1 MRRYFIHQPLN
12 TEITS
17 IGGHYLFTKEVRIPF
32 NNRDILY
39 VTGCAV
45 FDTTCCGAGGCA
57 FANVPGH
64 VLCWKEKTDSNGLFV
79 SAVEHVTD
87 IKIQNEI
94 REIIRKNEGI
104 TQVNFYE

>member
-1 MRRYFIHQPLN
+1 MKRYFIHQPLN
-12 TEITS
+12 ADITS
-17 IGGHYLFTKEVRIPF
+17 IGGHYLFTKEVRVPY

-57 FANVPGH
+57 FANVPGY
-64 VLCWKEKTDSNGLFV
+64 VLCWKEKTESNGLFV
-79 SAVEHVTD
+79 SAVEHVPD

-104 TQVNFYE
+104 TQVNFFE

>member
-1 MRRYFIHQPLN
+1 MKRYYIHQPLN
-12 TEITS
+12 TEIAS
-17 IGGHYLFTKEVRIPF
+17 IGGYYLFNKEVRVPY

-57 FANVPGH
+57 FANVPGY

-79 SAVEHVTD
+79 SAVEHVPD
-87 IKIQNEI
+87 KIIQNEI
-94 REIIRKNEGI
+94 REIVRKNEGI

>member
-1 MRRYFIHQPLN
+1 LN

-17 IGGHYLFTKEVRIPF
+17 IGGHYLFTKEVRVPY

-39 VTGCAV
+39 VTGCAI
-45 FDTTCCGAGGCA
+45 FDTSCCGAGGCA
-57 FANVPGH
+57 FANVPGY
-64 VLCWKEKTDSNGLFV
+64 VLCWKEKTDSNGLFI

-87 IKIQNEI
+87 IKIKHEM

>member
-1 MRRYFIHQPLN
+1 MKRYFIHQSLN
-12 TEITS
+12 IEITS
-17 IGGHYLFTKEVRIPF
+17 IGGHYLFTKEVRIPY

-57 FANVPGH
+57 FANVPGY

>member
-1 MRRYFIHQPLN
+1 MSRYFIHQPLN
-12 TEITS
+12 SEITS
-17 IGGHYLFTKEVRIPF
+17 IGGHYLFTKEVRIPYS
-32 NNRDILY
+32 NRDILY

-57 FANVPGH
+57 FANVPGYIIG
-64 VLCWKEKTDSNGLFV
+64 WKEKNDSNDLLV

-87 IKIQNEI
+87 IKIQNAI

>member
-1 MRRYFIHQPLN
+1 MRSSFIHQPLN
-12 TEITS
+12 TEISS
-17 IGGHYLFTKEVRIPF
+17 IGGRYILTKEVRIPLD
-32 NNRDILY
+32 NRDILY
-39 VTGCAV
+39 VTGCAL

-57 FANVPGH
+57 YANVPGYI
-64 VLCWKEKTDSNGLFV
+64 LCWKEKRDSNGLFV

-104 TQVNFYE
+104 TQVNFFE

>member
-1 MRRYFIHQPLN
+1 MKRYFIHQPLN

-17 IGGHYLFTKEVRIPF
+17 IGGHYLFTKEVRVPY

-45 FDTTCCGAGGCA
+45 FDTTCCGAGGCN
-57 FANVPGH
+57 FANVPGY
-64 VLCWKEKTDSNGLFV
+64 VLCWKEKTESNGLFV
-79 SAVEHVTD
+79 SAVEYVTD
-87 IKIQNEI
+87 IKIKNEI

-104 TQVNFYE
+104 TQVNFHE